1 MKTDKKKFT
10 FFALFTIII
19 IIVSVIISLVVQER
33 IARTES
39 ISGIAAT
46 ADSVWMIEGNRL
58 IRYSHKGMLLSS
70 FTFNNIFS
78 SIYSGKSDI
87 FAYSSRN
94 QALYKIDHYG
104 SVVFTAA
111 IKEPVCLFVDDKGIY
126 SISRGEKTC
135 LLTGFNGKKIAEF
148 QIQPKATGFVWYGK
162 EVCVAYSGSNSILSL
177 TGRVVATVDNLP
189 QGYSILQGNLSQGD
203 LFFLAAQQ
211 KGSDYYYARFFSYS
225 LASKALKESNKRY
238 ITPVYMTSGKG
249 YWFLASNLE
258 NSVDMYSLKGD
269 YKGKFGDDDFLR
281 DHAKMFLTRKRFIII
296 GVIMNTIVI
305 LSFIASIYIYF
316 ASRRLKI
323 KGPSDV

>member
-19 IIVSVIISLVVQER
+19 IIVSVIVSLIVQER

-46 ADSVWMIEGNRL
+46 ADSVWMIEGNRI
-58 IRYSHKGMLLSS
+58 IRYSHKGMMLSS

-78 SIYSGKSDI
+78 SIYSGKTEI
-87 FAYSSRN
+87 YAYSSRN
-94 QALYKIDHYG
+94 QAVYRIDRYG
-104 SVVFTAA
+104 SAA
-111 IKEPVCLFVDDKGIY
+111 FSASIKEPVCMFIDDKGIY
-126 SISRGEKTC
+126 SISSGEKTC
-135 LLTGFNGKKIAEF
+135 LLTGFNGKKLAEF
-148 QIQPKATGFVWYGK
+148 QIRPKASGFVWYGN
-162 EVCVAYSGSNSILSL
+162 EVCIAYEGSNNIYSL
-177 TGRVVATVDNLP
+177 TGRVVVAVDNLP
-189 QGYSILQGNLSQGD
+189 QGYSILQGNLYQGD

-211 KGSDYYYARFFSYS
+211 KGGDYYYARFFSYS
-225 LASKALKESNKRY
+225 PASKTLKESNKRY
-238 ITPVYMTSGKG
+238 ITPIYMTSAKG
-249 YWFLASNLE
+249 NWFIASNLE
-258 NSVDMYSLKGD
+258 NSVDMYSSKGD

-316 ASRRLKI
+316 ASRRLKD
-323 KGPSDV
+323 KEPTDV